1 VLVSAPDEL
10 KIKRVMDREQCSRE
24 KVMDRM
30 EKQWTDAAKK
40 DVADF
45 VLINDEES
53 LLIPQIETL
62 IQALKTIH

>member
-1 VLVSAPDEL
+1 LVSAPDEL

-24 KVMDRM
+24 HVVDRM

>member
-1 VLVSAPDEL
+1 
-10 KIKRVMDREQCSRE
+10 
-24 KVMDRM
+24 M

-53 LLIPQIETL
+53 LLIPQIEAL
-62 IQALKTIH
+62 IEVLNAIH